1 MKLALRKLPGW
12 RWQGLALALSL
23 AGSSVLAQGTI
34 VHVQLSTPNPDPN
47 FPWDFQGM
55 RLMGLYPQSYN
66 LDFDGDGT
74 AEYVIYASGPL
85 STRGF
90 EIWGLG
96 QNRVWSYHP
105 TDTWFVV
112 AMSSG
117 DVIGTDLTPGPFE
130 WYQTQYYPSGQPIG
144 ANFSSCVG
152 GIGCIGFFA
161 GLDWAYAG
169 LEFQLNGQT
178 HYGWLRVGAP
188 MPEFNG
194 GWIYEYAYDTRPGAA
209 ILAGAVPEP
218 STLALLSLSGVA
230 LCLFK
235 YRKPTK

>member
-1 MKLALRKLPGW
+1 MKPALHILSGW
-12 RWQGLALALSL
+12 RWLVLALALSL
-23 AGSSVLAQGTI
+23 ARFPMLAQGTI

-47 FPWDFQGM
+47 FPWDYQGM
-55 RLMGLYPQSYN
+55 RLLGLNPQSYD

-74 AEYVIYASGPL
+74 AEFVVYASGPR

-105 TDTWFVV
+105 TETWFAV

-117 DVIGTDLTPGPFE
+117 DYIGPSMTSPWFE

-152 GIGCIGFFA
+152 DIGCIGFYA
-161 GLDWAYAG
+161 GLDSAYAG

-194 GWIYEYAYDTRPGAA
+194 GWLYEYAYDTRPGAA
-209 ILAGAVPEP
+209 IFAGAVPEP
-218 STLALLSLSGVA
+218 SAFALLALGGVA
-230 LCLFK
+230 VGLFK
-235 YRKPTK
+235 RKK

>member
-55 RLMGLYPQSYN
+55 RLIGLHPQSYN

-74 AEYVIYASGPL
+74 AEFVVYASGPL

-90 EIWGLG
+90 TIWGLG

-105 TDTWFVV
+105 TETWATV
-112 AMSSG
+112 AMNSG
-117 DVIGTDLTPGPFE
+117 ELIGPGMTSPWFE
-130 WYQTQYYPSGQPIG
+130 WYQTEYFPSGDPRG
-144 ANFSSCVG
+144 SVFCSCVN
-152 GIGCIGFFA
+152 IGCIGFYA
-161 GLDWAYAG
+161 GLDSAYAG

-209 ILAGAVPEP
+209 IFAGAVPEP
-218 STLALLSLSGVA
+218 STFALLGLGCVA
-230 LCLFK
+230 VWLLK
-235 YRKPTK
+235 RKQ

>member
-1 MKLALRKLPGW
+1 MLYRFWGW
-12 RWQGLALALSL
+12 RWLGLALALVL
-23 AGSSVLAQGTI
+23 AHSTALAQGTI

-47 FPWDFQGM
+47 FPWDYQGM
-55 RLMGLYPQSYN
+55 RLMGLNPQSYN
-66 LDFDGDGT
+66 LDFNGDGT
-74 AEYVIYASGPL
+74 AEFVIYASGPN

-90 EIWGLG
+90 EMWGLG

-105 TDTWFVV
+105 TETWFVV
-112 AMSSG
+112 AMNSG
-117 DVIGTDLTPGPFE
+117 DEIGSSLTPVPYE
-130 WYQTQYYPSGQPIG
+130 WYQTQNYPSGQAIG

-152 GIGCIGFFA
+152 GIGCIGFYA
-161 GLDWAYAG
+161 GLDSAYAG

-218 STLALLSLSGVA
+218 SAAALLALASAA
-230 LCLFK
+230 LWFFRC
-235 YRKPTK
+235 RK

>member
-1 MKLALRKLPGW
+1 MLHRIWGW
-12 RWQGLALALSL
+12 RWVGLALALVF
-23 AGSSVLAQGTI
+23 GSSPAFAQGTI

-47 FPWDFQGM
+47 FPWDYQGM
-55 RLMGLYPQSYN
+55 RLMGLNPQSYT
-66 LDFDGDGT
+66 LDFNGDGT
-74 AEYVIYASGPL
+74 AEFVIYASGPL

-105 TDTWFVV
+105 TESWFTV
-112 AMSSG
+112 AMNAG
-117 DVIGTDLTPGPFE
+117 ETIGPSMMSPWYE

-144 ANFSSCVG
+144 VNFCSCVG
-152 GIGCIGFFA
+152 EIGCLGFYA
-161 GLDWAYAG
+161 GLGSAYAG

-218 STLALLSLSGVA
+218 SAATLLGLAGVA
-230 LCLFK
+230 LWLFRR
-235 YRKPTK
+235 RK